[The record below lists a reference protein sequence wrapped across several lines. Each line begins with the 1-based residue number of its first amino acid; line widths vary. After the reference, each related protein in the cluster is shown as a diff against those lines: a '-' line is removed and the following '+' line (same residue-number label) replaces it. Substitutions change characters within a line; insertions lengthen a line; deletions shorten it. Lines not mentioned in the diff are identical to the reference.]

1 MDPQTHITLNTLLI
15 LLVVV
20 VQFFLRS
27 RPQTKQIQELQARLE
42 EVEGYLEQVQG
53 QLLAKTTEDES
64 A

>member
-42 EVEGYLEQVQG
+42 EVEGYLEQVQR